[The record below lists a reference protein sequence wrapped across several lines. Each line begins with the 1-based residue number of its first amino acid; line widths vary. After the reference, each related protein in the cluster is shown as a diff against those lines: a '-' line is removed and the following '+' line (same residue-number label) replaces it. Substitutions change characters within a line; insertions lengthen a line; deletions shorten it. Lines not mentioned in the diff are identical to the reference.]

1 MWFPS
6 FSQCTVLSGTFY
18 LLGTQDD
25 IYIMPA
31 DACHQHPLVQ
41 IRIDIASAVLL
52 ILQRNSCLSTQCKSK
67 SPAAIKST
75 ELLNLSCPPVPSEA
89 LQAFLVVCFAQ
100 PCMAPAGDCRGLKD
114 GCHLRAGTTFPSRSF
129 HLIPHISISSADSI
143 SSARFHLASR
153 ILSISSTPFAGIR
166 PASRVSSTSHLPS
179 CPSSPSHLR
188 PSGRISILDEASRP
202 SHLPSC
208 HLKMEIEIWV
218 FHIFSR
224 PCQPSTAT
232 QVSVWYCL
240 LVGSIQIHDLRHLA
254 VQLQI

>member
-1 MWFPS
+1 MSPAS
-6 FSQCTVLSGTFY
+6 FGSDQDRYSICRSTY
-18 LLGTQDD
+18 L
-25 IYIMPA
+25 A
-31 DACHQHPLVQ
+31 RH
-41 IRIDIASAVLL
+41 
-52 ILQRNSCLSTQCKSK
+52 SCLSTQCKSK

-129 HLIPHISISSADSI
+129 HLTPHISISSADFI

-153 ILSISSTPFAGIR
+153 ILSISSTTFAGMR
-166 PASRVSSTSHLPS
+166 LASQVLSTLPLLS

-188 PSGRISILDEASRP
+188 HPGASRSWTGIP
-202 SHLPSC
+202 SISSAWLPFKNGDRNMGVVHL
-208 HLKMEIEIWV
+208 
-218 FHIFSR
+218 FSR

-240 LVGSIQIHDLRHLA
+240 LVGSIRIHDLRHLA